1 VANTLTA
8 SLRESWSR
16 DYQDTA
22 EKTNVFSNISN
33 YRLESILTKGQQ
45 AHRPY
50 MSDIVVNTLS
60 SEGAYTRQDITS
72 TDEYLTVDQE
82 KEASFYIDFVSSIS
96 NGCRKFLYMLE
107 VPVKS
112 FVLAY

>member
-1 VANTLTA
+1 MIA
-8 SLRESWSR
+8 
-16 DYQDTA
+16 
-22 EKTNVFSNISN
+22 N
-33 YRLESILTKGQQ
+33 YRLEPILTKGQQ

-60 SEGAYTRQDITS
+60 SEGAFTRQDISS

-82 KEASFYIDFVSSIS
+82 KEASFYVDFASLKS
-96 NGCRKFLYMLE
+96 NLHCKFLYMLE
-107 VPVKS
+107 TLAKS